1 MLKCT
6 VILHRLRI
14 EGIVTVDD
22 LNVSKS
28 GGLCDLQSTPQH
40 ILLLLSAASRKLDR
54 SVKRF
59 SLLTLL
65 S

>member
-14 EGIVTVDD
+14 EGIVTIDD
-22 LNVSKS
+22 LNMSKS
-28 GGLCDLQSTPQH
+28 GGLSDLQSTPQH
-40 ILLLLSAASRKLDR
+40 ILLLLNAASGKLDR
-54 SVKRF
+54 SVKRL
-59 SLLTLL
+59 SLLKL